1 MEHSNPFELFAEIFQ
16 QAANAGIPESNSVSL
31 ATASPDGRP
40 SVRIVLLKGFD
51 NSGFVF
57 YTNLESRKG
66 RELLANP
73 HAALCFFWQPLGRQ
87 IRVEGAVEPVT
98 PAEADAYFASRARGS
113 QIGAWASAQSS
124 ELDSRQ
130 ELLDRVAA
138 IEERFK
144 DADIPRPGH
153 WSGFRLRPLRIE
165 FWTAGE
171 FRLHD
176 RIVYERG
183 TPDTPWQV
191 HRLYP

>member
-31 ATASPDGRP
+31 ATASPVGRP